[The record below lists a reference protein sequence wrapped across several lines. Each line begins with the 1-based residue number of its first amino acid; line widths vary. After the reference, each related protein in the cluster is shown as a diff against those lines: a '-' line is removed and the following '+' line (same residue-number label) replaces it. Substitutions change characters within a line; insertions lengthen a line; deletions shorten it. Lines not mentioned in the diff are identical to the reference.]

1 MRFSKIILCTAA
13 AMVLA
18 AACSAMAADTKTA
31 SLKDFHVHINGD
43 GMSKAP
49 AAQDDFYLHV
59 NYKWFRTHKIPATD
73 PDYGA
78 FSIVGNRNI
87 DRLSAI
93 TKECVKNRSKYKSSD
108 DEARIADMRACIA
121 DIKGRE
127 KAGLGG
133 LAKPIAEIEKVS
145 SLKEYALLMAR
156 LGKDYGINCLVG
168 GFSVMPDPI
177 KADRYVVG
185 IEKPGLGLGK
195 EFLSQPRNEEYFQY
209 YRNYVRDILTLY
221 GMPKEKADKTAK
233 AIFALQKD
241 LSDHALSK
249 AEIDDPSK
257 STHKLDL
264 KQLCALYSNF
274 DVPAMLKEANIGP
287 DNGVKS
293 WYVQDP
299 ELIKYFNS
307 IYTPDRLQLFKD
319 YAIFDLI
326 GGNASVLTKQYAD
339 LSDEFDR
346 KLSGAQKLK
355 TADKRADEL
364 CQGLMPLHYGRIYAK
379 KYFDEKTRKEMRS
392 YIDLVMGEYK
402 KKLAALSW
410 MSPATKKQA
419 IKKLDTMIIRIGYP
433 SKWPAYLDAYKVVPV
448 KDGGTLID
456 NALKLSQLSWQ
467 DAKNHLG
474 KLVDRTEWS
483 DPPQTVNAS
492 YDPSDNSIN
501 FPAGA
506 LQPPFFDLK
515 ADRDTN
521 LGGIGMFIAHE
532 MTHSFDSNGSQYDE
546 NGALRNWWTDSDKK
560 EYSKRLAGIE
570 RFYNRYMFQ
579 KGLYQDGKQTM
590 SENIA
595 DLGSLSCLTDIV
607 GDDIP
612 GLKKLYTNF
621 ARIWADKIRDA
632 YLRLML
638 TDVHSVPHVRVDA
651 VMSSTDGFYKAFD
664 VKPGDGMYVKPEDRA
679 RLW

>member
-31 SLKDFHVHINGD
+31 SLKDFHVHINGN

-73 PDYGA
+73 SDYGA

-108 DEARIADMRACIA
+108 DEARIADLRACIA

-299 ELIKYFNS
+299 ELIKYS
-307 IYTPDRLQLFKD
+307 TAYTH
-319 YAIFDLI
+319 
-326 GGNASVLTKQYAD
+326 LTACSS
-339 LSDEFDR
+339 LR
-346 KLSGAQKLK
+346 
-355 TADKRADEL
+355 T
-364 CQGLMPLHYGRIYAK
+364 
-379 KYFDEKTRKEMRS
+379 MR
-392 YIDLVMGEYK
+392 
-402 KKLAALSW
+402 
-410 MSPATKKQA
+410 
-419 IKKLDTMIIRIGYP
+419 
-433 SKWPAYLDAYKVVPV
+433 YL
-448 KDGGTLID
+448 TL
-456 NALKLSQLSWQ
+456 
-467 DAKNHLG
+467 
-474 KLVDRTEWS
+474 
-483 DPPQTVNAS
+483 
-492 YDPSDNSIN
+492 
-501 FPAGA
+501 
-506 LQPPFFDLK
+506 
-515 ADRDTN
+515 
-521 LGGIGMFIAHE
+521 
-532 MTHSFDSNGSQYDE
+532 
-546 NGALRNWWTDSDKK
+546 
-560 EYSKRLAGIE
+560 
-570 RFYNRYMFQ
+570 
-579 KGLYQDGKQTM
+579 
-590 SENIA
+590 
-595 DLGSLSCLTDIV
+595 
-607 GDDIP
+607 
-612 GLKKLYTNF
+612 
-621 ARIWADKIRDA
+621 
-632 YLRLML
+632 
-638 TDVHSVPHVRVDA
+638 
-651 VMSSTDGFYKAFD
+651 
-664 VKPGDGMYVKPEDRA
+664 
-679 RLW
+679 